1 MSGLLADFITVNGR
15 FSRSANVER
24 DHGRNA
30 IEGYVPTGRAL
41 DVISRIAHGL
51 HDSAAGRT
59 FSITGPHGGGKSSLA
74 VFLNGL
80 LASASSEESKTA
92 HSILAAADPSVDS
105 LLRKGMRS
113 VNAGRQGFIR
123 AFATA
128 HSESVSTTI
137 ARALHGGAVRQY
149 GPRQSI
155 VPASFGLH
163 THTPRA
169 TEIRACIREMSASCP
184 LLLLIDE
191 FGKNLEYFASSGSEG
206 DPFLLQEL
214 AEMTQGEDALPM
226 VIVTMQHLS
235 FDEYVQDGSTA
246 RRREWSK
253 VQGRFQDIPYVET
266 AEQSRRLIAAAIT
279 HRPTVRKAAE
289 QWVQTH
295 RSQLESLGLRELIDD
310 AAAAVPLHPIALA
323 VLPELCSRYGQ
334 NERTLFSFLAGTE
347 PCAVPEF
354 LAAAAWQPKKAL
366 PLVGLDQL
374 YDYFLEAS
382 SSMIGVADGASRWIE
397 IETRIRDTA
406 GLTPAQL
413 KAVKTIGVLN
423 LVSSG
428 GRIRASRQLL
438 ELALAPANS
447 VDDSGDPSNPGA
459 VLESLVQ
466 AGLITYRAFSDE
478 YRIWHGSDYNLRRVI
493 DAARHSYEDADFANL
508 LRDAVELEPFVAGRH
523 SQRTGVLR
531 VFQRQFSTLTGG
543 PDEVLDS
550 QWDGIVYYATN
561 SLADLSLAPRPSD
574 GRPAVYVIPDD
585 VSAVRQAAIDAAA
598 LNSALRSAEAEG
610 ADWVARR
617 ELVERV
623 SAAQQKLQIQIAQ
636 TWNNDAD
643 WILAGSGRSL
653 DPRRGPS
660 ALLSDVADVV
670 YPDTPRIANEMIAR
684 RELTSQGAKARR
696 FLIDALLAHEDREA
710 FSIEGYGPDRAMY
723 EAIFRST
730 GIHRLAGGD
739 TWKIQPPT
747 DRRWKPLWAAMNSAF
762 DGAVDS
768 RLCLKDIGSH
778 LLLPPFGVKDGIIP
792 ILLIAGLVARSDE
805 IAVYEHGSLVLSID
819 DAVAERLAKN
829 PANFSIKNTQTSTGR
844 RAIAI
849 DCLVDRL
856 GIISGHG
863 RPTFLNVVT
872 AIYRELRN
880 LPPYSQKTN
889 LELSAQSIAVR
900 DAFHHAAEPDVL
912 LFETLP
918 KIFGL
923 KSFAGRSRLERSDI
937 ERFAD
942 QLTVSIREL
951 RDAYPRLLDSVQRQL
966 AHATAS
972 RGSLA
977 ELKDALA
984 ADARRLNGQ
993 VLEPRLKAFIGA
1005 LERPL
1010 EDQQWLENVAMVVC
1024 DGQAPR
1030 VWTDEIA
1037 SRYPLRV
1044 AEMGGALRR
1053 TSALL
1058 HERLASNVEHGY
1070 SVTRMT
1076 LTSPDGTEAV
1086 QLLSLTEH
1094 EKSAIT
1100 PLFDEFIARLMDGG
1114 VPRPTAC
1121 RMLMARLAEE
1131 FEPAESAEVR
1141 EVVGKDKRYG

>member
-1 MSGLLADFITVNGR
+1 M
-15 FSRSANVER
+15 
-24 DHGRNA
+24 
-30 IEGYVPTGRAL
+30 
-41 DVISRIAHGL
+41 
-51 HDSAAGRT
+51 SAA
-59 FSITGPHGGGKSSLA
+59 
-74 VFLNGL
+74 
-80 LASASSEESKTA
+80 
-92 HSILAAADPSVDS
+92 
-105 LLRKGMRS
+105 
-113 VNAGRQGFIR
+113 
-123 AFATA
+123 
-128 HSESVSTTI
+128 
-137 ARALHGGAVRQY
+137 
-149 GPRQSI
+149 
-155 VPASFGLH
+155 
-163 THTPRA
+163 
-169 TEIRACIREMSASCP
+169 CP
-184 LLLLIDE
+184 VLLLIDE
-191 FGKNLEYFASSGSEG
+191 FGKNLEYFASSGSDG

-214 AEMTQGEDALPM
+214 AEMTQGEDAVPL
-226 VIVTMQHLS
+226 VIITMQHLS

-266 AEQSRRLIAAAIT
+266 AEQSRRLIASAIT
-279 HRPTVRKAAE
+279 HDPAVSKAAT
-289 QWVQTH
+289 QWVQSH
-295 RSQLESLGLRELIDD
+295 QSKLESVGLRELIDD
-310 AAAAVPLHPIALA
+310 AAAAIPLHPIALA

-347 PCAVPEF
+347 PRAVPEF
-354 LAAAAWQPKKAL
+354 LASNVWRPKSPL
-366 PLVGLDQL
+366 PLVGVDQL

-397 IETRIRDTA
+397 IETRIRDNA
-406 GLTPAQL
+406 GLTPDQL
-413 KAVKTIGVLN
+413 KAVKTVGVLN

-438 ELALAPANS
+438 EFALESAGPGGS
-447 VDDSGDPSNPGA
+447 FETSN
-459 VLESLVQ
+459 VLESLVE

-478 YRIWHGSDYNLRRVI
+478 YRIWHGSDYNVRRVI
-493 DAARHSYEDADFANL
+493 EAARHSYEDVDFADL

-523 SQRTGVLR
+523 SQHTGVLR
-531 VFQRQFSTLTGG
+531 VFRRQFSTLIDGA
-543 PDEVLDS
+543 DEALDP

-561 SLADLSLAPRPSD
+561 SLADLSRAPRPSD

-585 VSAVRQAAIDAAA
+585 VSIVRETAIDAAA

-623 SAAQQKLQIQIAQ
+623 SAAQQRLQIQIGQ

-643 WILAGSGRSL
+643 WVLAGSSRSL

-660 ALLSDVADVV
+660 ALLSDVADAV
-670 YPDTPRIANEMIAR
+670 YSNTPRIANEMIAR

-696 FLIDALLAHEDREA
+696 FLIDALLAHKDSEA
-710 FSIEGYGPDRAMY
+710 FAIEGYGPDRAMY

-730 GIHRLAGGD
+730 GIHRLTEDGS
-739 TWKIQPPT
+739 WKIQAPA
-747 DRRWKPLWAAMNSAF
+747 DRRWKPLWTAMNSAF
-762 DGAVDS
+762 DSAVDS
-768 RLCLKDIGSH
+768 RLCLKDIGS
-778 LLLPPFGVKDGIIP
+778 LLLSPPFGVKDGIVP
-792 ILLIAGLVARSDE
+792 ILLVAGLVARSDE

-829 PANFSIKNTQTSTGR
+829 PGNFSIKNTQTSTGR
-844 RAIAI
+844 RPIVI
-849 DCLVDRL
+849 ECLVDRL
-856 GIISGHG
+856 GITGHHG
-863 RPTFLNVVT
+863 PPTFLNVVT
-872 AIYRELRN
+872 ALYRELRV
-880 LPPYSQKTN
+880 LPPYSQKTGMG
-889 LELSAQSIAVR
+889 LSAQSIAVR

-918 KIFGL
+918 MIFGM
-923 KSFAGRSRLERSDI
+923 KPFAGGGRLNRGDV

-951 RDAYPRLLDSVQRQL
+951 RDAYPHLLDSVQEQL
-966 AHATAS
+966 AHATAT

-977 ELKDALA
+977 ELRESLT

-1030 VWTDEIA
+1030 VWTDEVA
-1037 SRYPLRV
+1037 GRFPLRV
-1044 AEMGGALRR
+1044 AEIGGALRR

-1058 HERLASNVEHGY
+1058 HERLASKVEHGY
-1070 SVTRMT
+1070 SVSRMT
-1076 LTSPDGTEAV
+1076 LTSPGGAESV

-1100 PLFDEFIARLMDGG
+1100 PLFEELVAKLMEGG
-1114 VPRPTAC
+1114 IPRSTAC

-1131 FEPAESAEVR
+1131 FESAEPADAR